1 VKNALVT
8 FFCVLFLSV
17 GAFAQESDSSY
28 SEETNE
34 IPSEVSEEE
43 EEDEE
48 IYRAP
53 ADSLRIEKRAFD
65 EEKYRELKADKDLD
79 YTQAP
84 TVAESLWTRIKRW
97 IGEFFKSL
105 FSTAVETDWGRLLV
119 YIIGIPLVIVLIM
132 MLLKVNAFRV
142 LFSAAGAPQKYQVL
156 EENIHE
162 MDFEKLLAESVQ
174 QQDYR
179 RGVRLL
185 FLYALKLLSDRELI
199 RWESGKTNHDYLGEI
214 AKGELKPGFN
224 ELSYYF
230 DYAWYGNFII
240 NRQTFD
246 KAHNAFNDWKKK
258 LS

>member
-1 VKNALVT
+1 MYL
-8 FFCVLFLSV
+8 
-17 GAFAQESDSSY
+17 
-28 SEETNE
+28 
-34 IPSEVSEEE
+34 
-43 EEDEE
+43 
-48 IYRAP
+48 
-53 ADSLRIEKRAFD
+53 
-65 EEKYRELKADKDLD
+65 
-79 YTQAP
+79 
-84 TVAESLWTRIKRW
+84 
-97 IGEFFKSL
+97 
-105 FSTAVETDWGRLLV
+105 
-119 YIIGIPLVIVLIM
+119 IGIPLLIVLIL

-142 LFSAAGAPQKYQVL
+142 LFSGTGVPQKYQVL

-199 RWESGKTNHDYLGEI
+199 QWESGKTNHDYVGEI
-214 AKGELKPGFN
+214 ETSELKPGFN

-230 DYAWYGNFII
+230 DYAWYGNFNI

-246 KAHNAFNDWKKK
+246 KAHEAFNHWKKK

>member
-1 VKNALVT
+1 VKTSFVT
-8 FFCVLFLSV
+8 VICILFLTV
-17 GAFAQESDSSY
+17 GAFAQASDSSY
-28 SEETNE
+28 TDEINALSSE
-34 IPSEVSEEE
+34 P

-48 IYRAP
+48 VELYWAP
-53 ADSLRIEKRAFD
+53 SDSLPIKKRSFD
-65 EEKYRELKADKDLD
+65 EEKYRELKADEDLD
-79 YTQAP
+79 YSQVP
-84 TVAESLWTRIKRW
+84 TVAESLWDRIKRW
-97 IGEFFKSL
+97 LGDFFRSL
-105 FSTAVETDWGRLLV
+105 FQGAIETDWGRFLIYL
-119 YIIGIPLVIVLIM
+119 IGIPLLIVLIL

-142 LFSAAGAPQKYQVL
+142 LFSGGGAAQKYQVL

-199 RWESGKTNHDYLGEI
+199 HWKSGKTNHDYVSEI
-214 AKGELKPGFN
+214 GKGELKPGFN

-230 DYAWYGNFII
+230 EYAWYGNFSI

-246 KAHNAFNDWKKK
+246 KAHDAFNDWKKK
-258 LS
+258 LN